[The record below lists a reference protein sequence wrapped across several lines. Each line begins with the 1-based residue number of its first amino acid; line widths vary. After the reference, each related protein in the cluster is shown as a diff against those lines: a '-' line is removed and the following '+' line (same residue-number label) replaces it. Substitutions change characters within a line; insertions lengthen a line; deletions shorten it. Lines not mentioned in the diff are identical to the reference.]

1 MESKGGVGPAMYSH
15 LLPGAGA
22 LMKLSNILG
31 AAQGV
36 LGGTVGL
43 RRFLLDYGIFVGHWQ
58 RRVCVYPRTSV
69 CVHVCV
75 CMCACL
81 QTCRTAAKIIPGF
94 SVKSFHIS
102 ATGKSR
108 TKAGHL
114 SCLLFATRQNMT
126 FSVHPPFLLRFCWKL
141 PSCEHV

>member
-1 MESKGGVGPAMYSH
+1 MRLLTLINRSVYLESKGRVGPAVYSH

-43 RRFLLDYGIFVGHWQ
+43 HCFLLEYLIFVGHWQ
-58 RRVCVYPRTSV
+58 RCA

-75 CMCACL
+75 HVHVRACG
-81 QTCRTAAKIIPGF
+81 R
-94 SVKSFHIS
+94 VE
-102 ATGKSR
+102 
-108 TKAGHL
+108 
-114 SCLLFATRQNMT
+114 
-126 FSVHPPFLLRFCWKL
+126 L
-141 PSCEHV
+141 PLK